1 MTFEDARSARV
12 AAKVAKAEAKA
23 LRPWYMKKR
32 WWLVGLVVIG
42 IAFSATQ
49 SGSETNVVP
58 TTAGSSQSTGPQ
70 SGDATTDTNSAPDTT
85 QAKESVSQ
93 SNARKKAESYLSIMA
108 FSREG
113 LIEQLEF
120 EGFSNVDATY
130 GTDAQGA
137 DWNEQAAKKAQSYLD
152 TMAFSRS
159 GLIDQLLFEGFTQE
173 QAEYGVNAVGL

>member
-1 MTFEDARSARV
+1 MSEQARSARV

-23 LRPWYMKKR
+23 LRPWYLKKR
-32 WWLVGLVVIG
+32 WWLAALVVVAIG
-42 IAFSATQ
+42 AMATQ
-49 SGSETNVVP
+49 GGSESNVVP
-58 TTAGSSQSTGPQ
+58 TTSGQSQSTSSQ
-70 SGDATTDTNSAPDTT
+70 SGDANTDTTSAPDTT

-120 EGFSNVDATY
+120 EGFSNIDATY

-159 GLIDQLLFEGFTQE
+159 GLIDQLLFEGFTQG